1 MVISSFE
8 IVGASGVYFFDQP
21 VELNPLIVLPF
32 LFYVGN
38 KVFCEKFTIGEMI
51 LLMVTMFA
59 AASASLMS
67 LGIAPVMLLAIAFL
81 NAIQKHRF
89 MILLQAGICCVPA
102 AIYLG
107 MYVISILTTFGGW

>member
-1 MVISSFE
+1 M
-8 IVGASGVYFFDQP
+8 
-21 VELNPLIVLPF
+21 
-32 LFYVGN
+32 
-38 KVFCEKFTIGEMI
+38 FCEKFTIGEMI